1 MGEIKTAE
9 QLMADIAI
17 HHKECVNNLFMT
29 SCQVE
34 MNKKEYISVA
44 DLLMDTYDSI
54 QVNYT
59 KTAGFYNVILT
70 IGC

>member
-1 MGEIKTAE
+1 MDNIKTAE

-17 HHKECVNNLFMT
+17 HHKECVNNLYMV

-34 MNKKEYISVA
+34 MNNKEYVSVA
-44 DLLMDTYDSI
+44 EMLMNTYDSI

-59 KTAGFYNVILT
+59 KTAEFYNVIVT